1 MFSRRDGN
9 ASCRGRYTCAGTEL
23 SCAPVIANAI
33 WRSTSLCPPAL
44 RRSTRKEDTLSPMPP
59 LLVLA
64 SAVCSAMAIL
74 LIQRG
79 LQRGN
84 FDAGFWINSVVGVSR
99 APHTIGAPCPLSSS
113 PGWWAR
119 RRADCA
125 GSPRLRKSAR
135 QSLPPSTTD
144 LSYRFWIK
152 ASNFQGLFEFLP
164 HYVATIQLAYIEIY
178 LCLYFVSIL

>member
-64 SAVCSAMAIL
+64 SAVCSALAPL

-79 LQRGN
+79 LQRRN
-84 FDAGFWINSVVGVSR
+84 FDAGFWINSVVEVSR

-113 PGWWAR
+113 SGGGGPRGGGPCGGAPCAKQGRPG
-119 RRADCA
+119 
-125 GSPRLRKSAR
+125 
-135 QSLPPSTTD
+135 SL
-144 LSYRFWIK
+144 
-152 ASNFQGLFEFLP
+152 
-164 HYVATIQLAYIEIY
+164 
-178 LCLYFVSIL
+178 